1 MHQNGKISMLE
12 PSVFLW
18 CKFVISLGDHN
29 HLKKW
34 NFLVACL
41 FICTIWTWK
50 KSGFGGR
57 AHDFG
62 RVFIYAFRP
71 LSISNPELVV
81 T

>member
-1 MHQNGKISMLE
+1 MQQNGKISMLE

-18 CKFVISLGDHN
+18 YKFVISLGDHN

-50 KSGFGGR
+50 KNLVLE
-57 AHDFG
+57 A
-62 RVFIYAFRP
+62 
-71 LSISNPELVV
+71 ELMILEEYSYMHLDRYRSAIPN
-81 T
+81 

>member
-1 MHQNGKISMLE
+1 MLE

-18 CKFVISLGDHN
+18 YKFVISLGDHN
-29 HLKKW
+29 DLKNGISW
-34 NFLVACL
+34 WLVGL
-41 FICTIWTWK
+41 FAQSGLGK

-62 RVFIYAFRP
+62 RVFIYAFRL